1 MESNTNPLA
10 GRRLVIVEEA
20 LKNHCGHWYE
30 YDKAV
35 YDIDTA
41 AGVDVTIA
49 AHRSAEPSICRE
61 LNAVPLFAYTN
72 WDNIYN
78 HPEAWRRYLGVFLHN
93 VRVYRTMNRFLRE
106 AEPFDCV
113 FVPTVVIFHLMAW
126 RALLARYRGR
136 RFQRLVLLIRN
147 NAGSYR
153 KESHIPVFKRSTH
166 ILKWILQSF
175 SSHVK
180 SGHVVFASDSARL
193 AAEYRQL
200 CGLDFEVFPHPVTQ
214 FLDRTEKSE
223 NAPVTFSCLGPAR
236 IEKGIDVLQ
245 AAIRK
250 VFDRAPQLD
259 VRFVIQW
266 NVPIIVGAGGAVL
279 APDPQLAAD
288 RRVTIIGRDLDS
300 AAYSRLIIET
310 DCMILPYRR
319 ESYFARISGV
329 AVEAMTAGIPIL
341 YTRDTWMADAVSRM
355 GAGLA
360 VEDGDANDL
369 ASKVIAL
376 AGEIAAFK
384 RRAVAQTKI
393 ARQYYSPDQFL
404 EKLWGSAW
412 RANLGEVPA
421 SKHPQLPL
429 ESQDKNSLLMENVRL
444 TMQIPLRTLID

>member
-1 MESNTNPLA
+1 MESDTNPLA

-20 LKNHCGHWYE
+20 LKNHTGHWYE
-30 YDKAV
+30 YDKAA

-49 AHRSAEPSICRE
+49 AHRSVELSICDE
-61 LNAVPLFAYTN
+61 LNAVPVFAYTN

-78 HPEAWRRYLGVFLHN
+78 HPAAWRRYLGIVLHN
-93 VRVYRTMNRFLRE
+93 VRVYRAMNRFLRE
-106 AEPFDCV
+106 GKPFDCV
-113 FVPTVVIFHLMAW
+113 FVPTVVIFHLIAW
-126 RALLARYRGR
+126 RALLARHRGR
-136 RFQRLVLLIRN
+136 RFQRLVLFIRN

-153 KESHIPVFKRSTH
+153 KDSHIPVFKRSTN
-166 ILKWILQSF
+166 ILKWVLQSF
-175 SSHVK
+175 SSHLK
-180 SGHVVFASDSARL
+180 SGHVIFATDSARL

-214 FLDRTEKSE
+214 FLDRSEKSE
-223 NAPVTFSCLGPAR
+223 NAPITFSCLGPAR

-288 RRVTIIGRDLDS
+288 RRVTILGRDLDS
-300 AAYSRLIIET
+300 AAYSQLIIET
-310 DCMILPYRR
+310 DCMVLPYRR

-341 YTRDTWMADAVSRM
+341 YTRDTWVEDVVSQM

-360 VEDGDANDL
+360 VEDGNADDL
-369 ASKVIAL
+369 ASKIIAL
-376 AGEIAAFK
+376 AGDISAFK
-384 RRAVAQTKI
+384 QRAAAQTKI
-393 ARQYYSPDQFL
+393 ARRYYSPDHFL
-404 EKLWGSAW
+404 ERLWGF
-412 RANLGEVPA
+412 V
-421 SKHPQLPL
+421 LP
-429 ESQDKNSLLMENVRL
+429 SNPHRGDNTVY
-444 TMQIPLRTLID
+444 